1 MPDGEI
7 FTGPVED
14 SMEGTVSFSFPAFY
28 SGREAD
34 GVKLTFKKGRVVK
47 ATASKNEENSVRS
60 SRPRSRTASSAVRS
74 SPS

>member
-14 SMEGTVSFSFPAFY
+14 SVEGTVSFSFPAYY

-34 GVKLTFKKGRVVK
+34 GVKLTFKKGR
-47 ATASKNEENSVRS
+47 S
-60 SRPRSRTASSAVRS
+60 
-74 SPS
+74 